1 MFRVIDGGITAPQ
14 GFKATG
20 RHIGIKKVK
29 KDMSLITSDVPAIAA
44 GVYTTSVVKAAHILW
59 DRDITKNG
67 GMVKGLVAISGNA
80 NACTGEKGIRDNELM
95 AEHFAKSIGAKKEE
109 ILTAATGIIG
119 LDMPMD
125 TILKGI
131 DETYPHLSHKREEA
145 KNAASGI
152 ITTDTFIKEMAI
164 QLNICG
170 KQVIIGG
177 MAKGSGMIHPNMA
190 TVLSFITTD
199 INISQELLQKA
210 LYESVKDTYNMISVD
225 GATSTNDMALVI
237 ANKMAGNPE
246 ITEEDEFYEEFKN
259 ALCFINEKF
268 AKDVVHDGEGA
279 SKLMEVEITGAET
292 EEDARLLAK
301 SIVNDI
307 LVKTA
312 LYGEDAN
319 WGRVL
324 AAMGGSG
331 GKFSPEKIDMSFES
345 EGGKIKVMENGEIV
359 KFDENEALSVL
370 GEKDIFIKINLH
382 DGKYSAKSWGCD
394 LSHEYV
400 RINGE
405 YRSRT

>member
-1 MFRVIDGGITAPQ
+1 MFSIIDGGITAPK

-29 KDMSLITSDVPAIAA
+29 KDMSLIVSDVPAIAA
-44 GVYTTSVVKAAHILW
+44 GVYTKSLVKAAHILW
-59 DRDITKNG
+59 DREITKNG
-67 GMVKGLVAISGNA
+67 GTVKGIVAISGNA
-80 NACTGEKGIRDNELM
+80 NACTGQKGIKDNQKM
-95 AEHFAKSIGAKKEE
+95 AEHFAKCLGVKKEE

-131 DETYPHLSHKREEA
+131 DETYPYLSNKREDA
-145 KNAASGI
+145 INAASGI
-152 ITTDTFIKEMAI
+152 ITTDTFIKEMA
-164 QLNICG
+164 LKLDICG
-170 KQVIIGG
+170 KQVTIGG

-199 INISQELLQKA
+199 INISKELLQKA

-259 ALCFINEKF
+259 ALCFMNEKF

-279 SKLMEVEITGAET
+279 SKLMEVEITGAAT
-292 EEDARLLAK
+292 ENDARLLAK

-319 WGRVL
+319 WGRIL

-331 GKFSPEKIDMSFES
+331 AYFDPQKLNISLES
-345 EGGKIKVMENGEIV
+345 DGGKVSLMENGEPV
-359 KFDENEALSVL
+359 KFNENKALAVL
-370 GEKDIFIKINLH
+370 AEKDIFVKIQLF
-382 DGKYSAKSWGCD
+382 DGNYSAKSWGCD
-394 LSHEYV
+394 LGHEYV